1 MQTCQNGCNNHAKT
15 FQYQIINSPNIFML
29 EIFNF
34 SIKLAYI
41 WTDNT
46 YQNELKP
53 IKQKLFKYRY
63 QLDPYQF
70 SNIIRSIG
78 TIKT

>member
-1 MQTCQNGCNNHAKT
+1 MHGKYAVILICRHVKMDAKIMPKNFNT
-15 FQYQIINSPNIFML
+15 KYINSSTIFIL

-34 SIKLAYI
+34 SIKLAQI

-53 IKQKLFKYRY
+53 IKQKER
-63 QLDPYQF
+63 
-70 SNIIRSIG
+70 
-78 TIKT
+78 

>member
-1 MQTCQNGCNNHAKT
+1 MHGKYVCSNIDMQTCQNGCNNHTKK
-15 FQYQIINSPNIFML
+15 FQYQIINSPTIFIL

-34 SIKLAYI
+34 SIKLAQE

-53 IKQKLFKYRY
+53 IKQKER
-63 QLDPYQF
+63 
-70 SNIIRSIG
+70 
-78 TIKT
+78 